1 MPNQTLHKPFS
12 ISTSE
17 RHSGNDVIVFWEK
30 RGVLSTA
37 VHFAVEGRMDWKVSL
52 RTRRNYRFPMGI
64 PYLTGYVMIAAMDT
78 EEFYGRGG
86 GALTPPPA
94 RR

>member
-17 RHSGNDVIVFWEK
+17 RHSGDDVIVFWEK

-37 VHFAVEGRMDWKVSL
+37 VHFAVEGMSVFPIPQKKQNKKSL
-52 RTRRNYRFPMGI
+52 RCPVAEGFFITKRRANQWQKVFFMASKSLR
-64 PYLTGYVMIAAMDT
+64 
-78 EEFYGRGG
+78 
-86 GALTPPPA
+86 
-94 RR
+94 